1 MLALSS
7 HPKNNNNRY
16 EGTTHLSFKTTCLFP
31 WLAFARMFA
40 TIFSVLSSADSI
52 NNLSVLLLLKKRKHM
67 YQTYCLPRC
76 FNSPLRL
83 TSLKRCLTYKY
94 YDQVFA
100 QMHDVYYS
108 LVFPASWLEWWHY
121 LDQRQWKDE
130 FWLNY
135 LWTIHSVIHMWS
147 LE

>member
-1 MLALSS
+1 MW
-7 HPKNNNNRY
+7 PKNYDNRY
-16 EGTTHLSFKTTCLFP
+16 ECTTHLSFKTTCLFP

-52 NNLSVLLLLKKRKHM
+52 NNLSLLLLLKKDKHP
-67 YQTYCLPRC
+67 YQRYWGQLKLLP
-76 FNSPLRL
+76 FPLK
-83 TSLKRCLTYKY
+83 SYISQRCLTYKC